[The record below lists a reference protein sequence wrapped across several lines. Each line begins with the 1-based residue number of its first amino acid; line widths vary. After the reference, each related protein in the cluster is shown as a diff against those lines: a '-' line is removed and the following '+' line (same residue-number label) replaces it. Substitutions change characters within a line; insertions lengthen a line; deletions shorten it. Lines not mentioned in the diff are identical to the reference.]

1 MSNNNSGNAAA
12 QKGVAVIA
20 AEKAEA
26 ERIAAEKAEAER
38 LAAEKAEAER
48 LAAEKAKAASPNN
61 DDDVGVAGA
70 AAGEPAAAAVKPVG
84 PPKRGKVR
92 VLAKSATHAV
102 VTDDVEQWSVPLSA
116 GDPTKAV
123 APSLATKKND
133 GKADTATPPKAS
145 KAVVVAET
153 GTHRVLDDG
162 VKRWK
167 EEKPVAE
174 EARA

>member
-1 MSNNNSGNAAA
+1 MSKENSGNAAA
-12 QKGVAVIA
+12 QKEEVDRIADSVADRIT

-26 ERIAAEKAEAER
+26 DRIAAEKV
-38 LAAEKAEAER
+38 
-48 LAAEKAKAASPNN
+48 KAASPNN

-70 AAGEPAAAAVKPVG
+70 AAGDPAAAAVKPVG

-116 GDPTKAV
+116 GDPAKAI
-123 APSLATKKND
+123 APSLANKKND
-133 GKADTATPPKAS
+133 GKAETATPPKAS

-167 EEKPVAE
+167 EEKPVAK

>member
-1 MSNNNSGNAAA
+1 MSKENSGNAAA
-12 QKGVAVIA
+12 QKAEGSRIADSVADRIS

-26 ERIAAEKAEAER
+26 DRIAAD
-38 LAAEKAEAER
+38 
-48 LAAEKAKAASPNN
+48 KAKAASPNN
-61 DDDVGVAGA
+61 DDVGVEGA
-70 AAGEPAAAAVKPVG
+70 AAGDPAAAAVKPVG

-116 GDPTKAV
+116 GDPAKAI
-123 APSLATKKND
+123 APSLANKKND
-133 GKADTATPPKAS
+133 GKAEAATPPKAS

-162 VKRWK
+162 MKRWK
-167 EEKPVAE
+167 EEKPVDK